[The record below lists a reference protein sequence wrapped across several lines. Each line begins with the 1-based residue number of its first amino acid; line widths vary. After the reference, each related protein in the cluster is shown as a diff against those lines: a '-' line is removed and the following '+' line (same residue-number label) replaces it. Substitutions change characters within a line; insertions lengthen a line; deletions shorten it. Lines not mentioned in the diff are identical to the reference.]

1 MKRNN
6 TIYRFAGTLLLAG
19 AVLVGCSKA
28 TDTLKPQSV
37 QKAESEKA
45 GEESQVTT
53 ETPAAE
59 GAFTLTVSADM
70 LATKALTD
78 LGQTLG
84 SSWEKGDSVSVYN
97 MTTEQAIEGWLYAQ
111 ADGTS
116 STFSGTVSGNFNQ
129 GDELFLE
136 FLEPQYGIQDGT
148 LEGLAGQSDWAVAT
162 VKVTAIDPEAKTI
175 ATNKAAF
182 EKRQA
187 VVKFNITNRKN
198 PVEPVKVTTFYAYGG
213 IPGGDKF
220 SIKVSPKVAS
230 DELYVAIPN
239 YDKMPVT
246 FEAEGEDGF
255 DYRLI
260 VPDVNFEDGLYYR
273 RTLQMKRRALVKAP
287 VAKTGLKF
295 NGTAQHLVDAAHVY
309 WISNEQEV
317 ILDHEK
323 DYQQD
328 SCVISYFV
336 KKEETAETVPTAP
349 TATEN
354 GWLPSVP
361 TQMHA
366 GTYYIWTKM
375 TGNYDYED
383 ADVSDEPV
391 KVVLAKADAT
401 LSATAVS
408 TEMTYSG
415 SSQNLLSAGAK
426 LMMGE
431 NDITSTK
438 DGDNQAPI
446 IKYYVTT
453 ENLSQAPAANN
464 SSWGTS
470 YAAVHAGTHYVWIMT
485 EGNGDINAVSTKVSK
500 QIKKAT
506 ATLTVTANSS
516 TLTYNGSNQNLLSGA
531 ATLKI
536 GSTNVTSA
544 TDAQSKACSIQYYV
558 STSSTSTTGGS
569 WGTTSYSA
577 KNAGTYYVWV
587 KVTGNGDINDIAQ
600 AYKVSKGIAK
610 KNPTF
615 SLASSS
621 VTFGQSDAVNST
633 KTVNITY
640 DGDGTLS
647 ASSNDATKATA
658 SISNKV
664 LTITRKSGDAGTVTI
679 TVTPA
684 AGANYNA
691 ATGKTVTVTLTANDT
706 GVALNSALVGYKV
719 ASNGKAYAPTATI
732 PTGYTLEGVIVKL
745 GVVMKAKD
753 QGTMYNREN
762 CRVED
767 KHSWAE
773 TGYDYYINS
782 LNDNATQ
789 KNWILGSRQDYQSIF
804 GGDSVNITSIQNM
817 LTAAGA
823 NPLTVGGVGY
833 GVWCFK
839 EDKRFIVTGDNCVD
853 FYDWSGSTASVVRY
867 VRLIFTY

>member
-1 MKRNN
+1 MNTMKTNKV
-6 TIYRFAGTLLLAG
+6 FGSLLLAG
-19 AVLVGCSKA
+19 AIFAGCSKA
-28 TDTLKPQSV
+28 TNTLTPQSIQDKPNV
-37 QKAESEKA
+37 EQQTPEN
-45 GEESQVTT
+45 
-53 ETPAAE
+53 PAAD

-78 LGQTLG
+78 LGETLG
-84 SSWEKGDSVSVYN
+84 SSWEKGDSIRVYN
-97 MTTEQAIEGWLYAQ
+97 MTSSQAVEGWLYAQ

-116 STFSGTVSGNFNQ
+116 TTFSGTVSGNFNQ

-162 VKVTAIDPEAKTI
+162 VNVTAIDPEAKTI

-187 VVKFNITNRKN
+187 VVRFNITNRKN

-239 YDKMPVT
+239 YEKMPVT

-260 VPDVNFEDGLYYR
+260 VPDVNFEEGLYYR
-273 RTLQMKRRALVKAP
+273 RQLNMKRKALVKAP
-287 VAKTGLKF
+287 VAKTELKF
-295 NGTAQHLVDAAHVY
+295 NGTAQQLVDAAHVY

-328 SCVISYFV
+328 SCVISYFM
-336 KKEETAETVPTAP
+336 KKEVTAETVPTAP

-354 GWLPSVP
+354 GWLTSVP

-401 LSATAVS
+401 LSATAVTS
-408 TEMTYSG
+408 DISYN
-415 SSQNLLSAGAK
+415 SQSRNLLSAGAK

-438 DGDNQAPI
+438 DGDNQAPT

-453 ENLSQAPAANN
+453 ENLSQAPAATA
-464 SSWGTS
+464 SGWGTS

-485 EGNGDINAVSTKVSK
+485 AGNGDINAATAKVSK

-506 ATLTVTANSS
+506 ASLNVSANTS
-516 TLTYNGSNQNLLSGA
+516 TLTYNGNNQNLLSGA
-531 ATLKI
+531 ATLTI
-536 GSTNVTSA
+536 GASNVTSA
-544 TDAQSKACSIQYYV
+544 KDASNNACGIKYYV
-558 STSSTSTTGGS
+558 STSQSTLSGGS
-569 WGTTSYSA
+569 WGTSYSA
-577 KNAGTYYVWV
+577 KNTGTYYVWV

-600 AYKVSKGIAK
+600 AYKVSKAIGK
-610 KNPTF
+610 KAPSF

-640 DGDGTLS
+640 DGDGALS
-647 ASSNDATKATA
+647 ATSSSTSSATVSVA
-658 SISNKV
+658 NKV
-664 LTITRKSGDAGTVTI
+664 VTITRKSGSAGSATI
-679 TVTPA
+679 TVSA
-684 AGANYNA
+684 AEGTNYAA
-691 ATGKTVTVTLTANDT
+691 ATSQTISVTLTAND
-706 GVALNSALVGYKV
+706 GYILKDAAVGYAV
-719 ASNGKAYAPTATI
+719 ASNGLAYKNKSNI
-732 PTGYTLEGVIVKL
+732 PYGSDVI
-745 GVVMKAKD
+745 GVVAYKNGSNGLIMQQRWCAD
-753 QGTMYNREN
+753 N
-762 CRVED
+762 V
-767 KHSWAE
+767 A
-773 TGYDYYINS
+773 YYPGQINS
-782 LNDNATQ
+782 LISDVNNHAY
-789 KNWILGSRQDYQSIF
+789 GSAKIYVTSSTSKSTAYWSVGTKADYQNCGLTDQTGF
-804 GGDSVNITSIQNM
+804 NNVNNM
-817 LTAAGA
+817 RTAAGCEI
-823 NPLTVGGVGY
+823 LETRDY
-833 GVWCFK
+833 
-839 EDKRFIVTGDNCVD
+839 VTRDNNTFNGASSMNFWRD
-853 FYDWSGSTASVVRY
+853 SGMTSGSYLVSL
-867 VRLIFTY
+867 LIQF

>member
-1 MKRNN
+1 MKIMK
-6 TIYRFAGTLLLAG
+6 TYRYFGSLLMAG
-19 AVLVGCSKA
+19 ALLVGCSKA
-28 TDTLKPQSV
+28 TDTLKPQNV
-37 QKAESEKA
+37 QKPEAEKTA
-45 GEESQVTT
+45 EESQVT
-53 ETPAAE
+53 ETPEGPNAFILKIEAE
-59 GAFTLTVSADM
+59 NA
-70 LATKALTD
+70 ATKALTD
-78 LGQTLG
+78 LGQTLS

-97 MTTEQAIEGWLYAQ
+97 MTTEQAIEGWLYAE

-116 STFSGTVSGNFNQ
+116 TTFSGTVSGNFNQ

-175 ATNKAAF
+175 STEQANF

-187 VVKFNITNRKN
+187 VVRFNITNRKN

-239 YDKMPVT
+239 YEKMPVT

-287 VAKTGLKF
+287 VAKTELKF
-295 NGTAQHLVDAAHVY
+295 NGTAQQLVDAAHVY

-328 SCVISYFV
+328 SCVISYFM

-354 GWLPSVP
+354 GWLTSVP

-438 DGDNQAPI
+438 DGDNQAPT

-453 ENLSQAPAANN
+453 ENLSTAPAAND
-464 SSWGTS
+464 SGWGTS

-485 EGNGDINAVSTKVSK
+485 EGNGDINAATAKVSK

-506 ATLTVTANSS
+506 ATLSVPVNTN
-516 TLTYNGSNQNLLSGA
+516 TLTYNGNSQNLLLDA

-544 TDAQSKACSIQYYV
+544 ADAQSKACSIQYYL
-558 STSSTSTTGGS
+558 SSSKNATTGGS
-569 WGTTSYSA
+569 WSTSYSA
-577 KNAGTYYVWV
+577 TNAGTYYVWI
-587 KVTGNGDINDIAQ
+587 KVTGNGDINDIA
-600 AYKVSKGIAK
+600 AACKVGKAIGK
-610 KNPTF
+610 KAPTF
-615 SLASSS
+615 GLASSS

-647 ASSNDATKATA
+647 ATSSSTSSATVSVA
-658 SISNKV
+658 NKV
-664 LTITRKSGDAGTVTI
+664 VTITRKSGSAGSATI
-679 TVTPA
+679 TVSA
-684 AGANYNA
+684 AEGTNYAA
-691 ATGKTVTVTLTANDT
+691 ATSQTISVTLTAND
-706 GVALNSALVGYKV
+706 GYILKDAAVGYAV
-719 ASNGKAYAPTATI
+719 ASNGLAYKNTSNI
-732 PTGYTLEGVIVKL
+732 PYGSTVI
-745 GVVMKAKD
+745 GVVAYKNGNNGLIMQQKWCADKVYYRGEENDIIADNNNHAFGSAKIYVASSTSKNTVYWFVGTKA
-753 QGTMYNREN
+753 
-762 CRVED
+762 
-767 KHSWAE
+767 
-773 TGYDYYINS
+773 
-782 LNDNATQ
+782 
-789 KNWILGSRQDYQSIF
+789 DYQNCGLTDQTGF
-804 GGDSVNITSIQNM
+804 NNVNNM
-817 LTAAGA
+817 RLAAG
-823 NPLTVGGVGY
+823 
-833 GVWCFK
+833 C
-839 EDKRFIVTGDNCVD
+839 EDLALRQYVTSNNKVFNGASSMNFWTDGMTSQSYLGALLIRF
-853 FYDWSGSTASVVRY
+853 
-867 VRLIFTY
+867 

>member
-59 GAFTLTVSADM
+59 GAFTLTVSADI

-84 SSWEKGDSVSVYN
+84 SSWEKGDSISVYN
-97 MTTEQAIEGWLYAQ
+97 VTTEQAIEGWLYAQ

-116 STFSGTVSGNFNQ
+116 TTFSGTVSGNFNQ

-198 PVEPVKVTTFYAYGG
+198 PVEPVKVTTFFAYGG

-239 YDKMPVT
+239 YEKMPVT

-408 TEMTYSG
+408 SEMTYSG

-438 DGDNQAPI
+438 DGDNQAPT

-506 ATLTVTANSS
+506 ASLNVSANTNS
-516 TLTYNGSNQNLLSGA
+516 LTYNGSNQNLLSGA

-544 TDAQSKACSIQYYV
+544 TDAQSKACSIQYYL
-558 STSSTSTTGGS
+558 SSSKNTTTGGS
-569 WGTTSYSA
+569 WGTSYSA

-587 KVTGNGDINDIAQ
+587 KVTGNGDINDIIE
-600 AYKVSKGIAK
+600 AYKVSKAIGK
-610 KNPTF
+610 KAPSF

-640 DGDGTLS
+640 DGDGVLS
-647 ASSNDATKATA
+647 ATSSSTSSATVSVA
-658 SISNKV
+658 NKV
-664 LTITRKSGDAGTVTI
+664 VTITRKSGSAGSATI
-679 TVTPA
+679 TVSA
-684 AGANYNA
+684 AEGTNYAA
-691 ATGKTVTVTLTANDT
+691 ATSQTISVTLTAND
-706 GVALNSALVGYKV
+706 GYILKDAAVGYAV
-719 ASNGKAYAPTATI
+719 ASNGLAYKNKSNI
-732 PTGYTLEGVIVKL
+732 P
-745 GVVMKAKD
+745 
-753 QGTMYNREN
+753 
-762 CRVED
+762 
-767 KHSWAE
+767 
-773 TGYDYYINS
+773 
-782 LNDNATQ
+782 
-789 KNWILGSRQDYQSIF
+789 
-804 GGDSVNITSIQNM
+804 
-817 LTAAGA
+817 
-823 NPLTVGGVGY
+823 
-833 GVWCFK
+833 
-839 EDKRFIVTGDNCVD
+839 
-853 FYDWSGSTASVVRY
+853 SGSTVIGVVAYKNGNTGLIMQQKWCADKVYYRGEENDIIDDNNNHAFGSAKIYVANSTSKNEVYWFVGTKADYQNCGLTDQTGFNNVNNMRLAAGCEDLALRQYVTSNNKVFNGASSMNFWTDGMTSQSY
-867 VRLIFTY
+867 LGALLIRF